1 MEKIKEKILII
12 GGGNVGGFI
21 INNIDQFS
29 SSNEVIGILDDDI
42 SKIGKEFWGIKVVG
56 TVNDLPKFTSRYERL
71 GIVISIAN
79 PIIKQKIYNSISN
92 TSNIFFPNFIHN
104 NTWISKKVKIGQGN
118 IIYPGVSINYET
130 EVGDFTTINMNVS
143 IGHNCCINKFSTLSP
158 GVNIAGFTRVDRG
171 SFLGIGCCS
180 TQGHTIGKYCTIGA
194 GSVIIRDVPDYA
206 VVVGNPGK
214 IIKYHEPVIEIEKC
228 ENK

>member
-21 INNIDQFS
+21 INNINDFT
-29 SSNEVIGILDDDI
+29 EKHEIIGILDDDI

-79 PIIKQKIYNSISN
+79 PIVKEKIAEKLSQFPQLI
-92 TSNIFFPNFIHN
+92 FPNFIHN
-104 NTWISKKVKIGQGN
+104 NTWISKKVNIGIGN
-118 IIYPGVSINYET
+118 IIYPGVSINYES
-130 EVGDFTTINMNVS
+130 EIHDFSTINMNVS
-143 IGHNCCINKFSTLSP
+143 LGHNCNINNFVTLSP
-158 GVNIAGFTRVDRG
+158 GVNLAGFTNVGRA
-171 SFLGIGCCS
+171 SFVGIGACCI
-180 TQGHTIGKYCTIGA
+180 QGHSIGKSCTIGA
-194 GSVIIRDVPDYA
+194 GAVIIQDVPDYA

-214 IIKYHEPVIEIEKC
+214 VIKY
-228 ENK
+228 NNQ